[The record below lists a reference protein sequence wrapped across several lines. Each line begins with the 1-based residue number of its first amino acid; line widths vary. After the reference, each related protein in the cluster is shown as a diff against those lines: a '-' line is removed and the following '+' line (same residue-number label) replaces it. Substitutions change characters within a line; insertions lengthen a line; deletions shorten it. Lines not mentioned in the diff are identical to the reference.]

1 MSARVTPWHDTEEQ
15 LARSMAAV
23 RQRGGRVV
31 MESEAWALG
40 LTLLRKV
47 FPDVTEREIHSV
59 HLGGVDEPG
68 WLECEAWR
76 IARVRARTVEMARC
90 AEAAGE

>member
-1 MSARVTPWHDTEEQ
+1 MNARITPWHDTEEQ

-23 RQRGGRVV
+23 RERGRVT
-31 MESEAWALG
+31 MESEAWALA

-47 FPDVTEREIHSV
+47 FPDVSEREIHSV

-76 IARVRARTVEMARC
+76 IARVRARAVEMARR